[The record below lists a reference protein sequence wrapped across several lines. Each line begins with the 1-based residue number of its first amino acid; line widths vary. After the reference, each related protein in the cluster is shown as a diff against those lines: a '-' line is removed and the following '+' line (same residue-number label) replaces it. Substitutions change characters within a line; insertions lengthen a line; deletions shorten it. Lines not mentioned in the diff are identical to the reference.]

1 MRSRMERY
9 TDPFREKKVAKQTAT
24 SREDKNKNLYD
35 QLYTNTSYTEYS
47 DITDSNAVELGTLQ
61 NSYQTREGYQ
71 KMKEY
76 QTVITPPKVKRE
88 LERFQELYPSD
99 ENKVYDINSVLLE
112 AKKNRNE
119 VDELE
124 KKRKLRSG
132 EYNILEDLNLE
143 KIQKYKEERSKR
155 RNNPKLEEEE
165 IRELIDTIT
174 SKSLKSEIEEAE
186 EKDLMSDLLPKSLE
200 EPVVEPSLEPE
211 GEEEKKQSYLENM
224 DRSFFTKSMDLS
236 DQDFEEVDED
246 DEFKEIEEKRIP
258 LVVKILLFLILIA
271 IFTTIFYFIIQRL

>member
-1 MRSRMERY
+1 M
-9 TDPFREKKVAKQTAT
+9 
-24 SREDKNKNLYD
+24 
-35 QLYTNTSYTEYS
+35 
-47 DITDSNAVELGTLQ
+47 
-61 NSYQTREGYQ
+61 
-71 KMKEY
+71 
-76 QTVITPPKVKRE
+76 
-88 LERFQELYPSD
+88 
-99 ENKVYDINSVLLE
+99 
-112 AKKNRNE
+112 
-119 VDELE
+119 
-124 KKRKLRSG
+124 
-132 EYNILEDLNLE
+132 NLE

>member
-1 MRSRMERY
+1 MIMIEGGYHEKSHGTLYRSISG
-9 TDPFREKKVAKQTAT
+9 KKVAKQTAT

-124 KKRKLRSG
+124 KKG
-132 EYNILEDLNLE
+132 NFAVANI
-143 KIQKYKEERSKR
+143 
-155 RNNPKLEEEE
+155 
-165 IRELIDTIT
+165 
-174 SKSLKSEIEEAE
+174 
-186 EKDLMSDLLPKSLE
+186 
-200 EPVVEPSLEPE
+200 
-211 GEEEKKQSYLENM
+211 
-224 DRSFFTKSMDLS
+224 
-236 DQDFEEVDED
+236 
-246 DEFKEIEEKRIP
+246 
-258 LVVKILLFLILIA
+258 
-271 IFTTIFYFIIQRL
+271 IF